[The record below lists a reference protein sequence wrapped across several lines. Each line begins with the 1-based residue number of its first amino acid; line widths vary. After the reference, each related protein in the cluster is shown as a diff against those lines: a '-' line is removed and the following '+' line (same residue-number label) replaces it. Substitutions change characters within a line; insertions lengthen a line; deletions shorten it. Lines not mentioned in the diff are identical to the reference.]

1 MPKSFLRYDDVLDI
15 MRDNKEHPY
24 SKDVM
29 DKIFHVIKSIYRAFN
44 STSKIDSN
52 TSEGNEIIN
61 YHGMTGRKTKHLY
74 NNLLEFPDA
83 KYLEIGT
90 WYGSS
95 SISAVYK
102 NKIDALFIDNWC
114 QFDGDKKIFQE
125 SIQKYITKDSN
136 CKLLESD
143 CWKVNL
149 KKIDNNFNI
158 YLYDAGHEEE
168 DHYKAVT
175 YYYNNL
181 QDNFILIVDDWCWGD
196 VRDGTWRGIKDMN
209 LKVRFCHE
217 IFVSD
222 EEKINFPKHIGK
234 DTWWNGVALFVLEK

>member
-1 MPKSFLRYDDVLDI
+1 MGKNFLRYDDVLDI
-15 MRDNKEHPY
+15 MNNNKEHPY
-24 SKDVM
+24 SSDVM
-29 DKIFHVIKSIYRAFN
+29 NKIFHVVRCCYLAFN
-44 STSKIDSN
+44 NSSKISTEN
-52 TSEGNEIIN
+52 YEGGEILN
-61 YHGMTGRKTKHLY
+61 YQGMSGKKTRHLY
-74 NNLLEFPDA
+74 NNLMEFPNT

-102 NKIDALFIDNWC
+102 NKLDALFIDNWS
-114 QFDGDKKIFQE
+114 QFNGDKKIFQE
-125 SIQKYITKDSN
+125 AISKYLTKDSN

-149 KKIDNNFNI
+149 NKIPNDFNI

-168 DHYKAVT
+168 DHCKALT

-181 QDNFILIVDDWCWGD
+181 QDNFIFIVDDWCWGD
-196 VRDGTWRGIKDMN
+196 VRDGTWRGIKEMD

-217 IFVSD
+217 IFVSE
-222 EEKINFPKHIGK
+222 EEKNGFPNHSGKH
-234 DTWWNGVALFVLEK
+234 TWWNGVAIFVLEK